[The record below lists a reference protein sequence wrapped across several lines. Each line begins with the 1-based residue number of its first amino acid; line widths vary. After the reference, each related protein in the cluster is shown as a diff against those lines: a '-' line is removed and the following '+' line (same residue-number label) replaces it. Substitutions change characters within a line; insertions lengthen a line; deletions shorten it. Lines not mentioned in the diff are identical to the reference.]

1 MVTKYLERLLS
12 HCSEPSFSLSDPK
25 VVDAARDLAPY
36 YHQVYDELQT
46 RLYEKLNETDAENLM
61 MMIRNME

>member
-1 MVTKYLERLLS
+1 MVTKYLEKLLS
-12 HCSEPSFSLSDPK
+12 HCSEPSFSLCDPK

-36 YHQVYDELQT
+36 YHQVYDELRT